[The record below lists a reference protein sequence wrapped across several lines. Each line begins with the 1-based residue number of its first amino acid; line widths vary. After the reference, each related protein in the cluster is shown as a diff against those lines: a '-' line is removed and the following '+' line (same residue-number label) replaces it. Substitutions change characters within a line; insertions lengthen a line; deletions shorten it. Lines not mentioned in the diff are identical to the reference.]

1 MSTDETKDLIPAETL
16 DLATRESGDI
26 EALTR
31 TSEFLPQVR
40 VYGSEAN
47 VVKEQKFPMGHFGL
61 YFSPEKIVDLGEQ
74 FDCLVVDW
82 RPRASIVSGDTPI
95 SFFGKFN
102 AEAEEGKKWEYSKE
116 FVEVKDRAMAK
127 EKGYL
132 VGLEYLVWI
141 PSVGKFGLFLM
152 GNPTL
157 RRESSNVKALVRKA
171 ATLKIKLIKTNQYT
185 WHGCTAFACTTP
197 FDIPE
202 KEMIVDEIVKFR
214 DPKDSA
220 VEFADDEKEGQ
231 GRAR

>member
-1 MSTDETKDLIPAETL
+1 MSTEEPKDLIPQEEFSIAKR
-16 DLATRESGDI
+16 DSSDI
-26 EALTR
+26 DTYTR

-47 VVKEQKFPMGHFGL
+47 IVKEQKFPMGHFGM
-61 YFSPEKIVDLGEQ
+61 YFSPEQIVDLGEQ
-74 FDCLVVDW
+74 FDLLVVDW

-102 AEAEEGKKWEYSKE
+102 NESEEWEYAKE
-116 FVEVKDRAMAK
+116 FVEIKNRAMSK

-132 VGLEYLVWI
+132 VGLEYLVWV
-141 PSVGKFGLFLM
+141 PSIDKFGLFLM

-157 RRESSNVKALVRKA
+157 RRESANMKALCGKA
-171 ATLKIKLIKTNQYT
+171 ASLKIKLIKTTQYT

-197 FDIPE
+197 FDIPPMGDISE
-202 KEMIVDEIVKFR
+202 VVEKFR
-214 DPKDSA
+214 QPQDSA
-220 VEFADDEKEGQ
+220 VEMADDEEKS

>member
-1 MSTDETKDLIPAETL
+1 MSTDEPTDLIPQEVLPIAERDT
-16 DLATRESGDI
+16 GDI
-26 EALTR
+26 DALTR
-31 TSEFLPQVR
+31 TSEFLPQLR

-47 VVKEQKFPMGHFGL
+47 IVKEGKFPMGHFGL
-61 YFSPEKIVDLGEQ
+61 YFSPENIVDLGEQ
-74 FDCLVVDW
+74 FDCLVADW

-102 AEAEEGKKWEYSKE
+102 NETKEWEYSKE
-116 FVEVKDRAMAK
+116 FIEIKNRAMNK

-157 RRESSNVKALVRKA
+157 RRESANVKALIRKA
-171 ATLKIKLIKTNQYT
+171 VTLKIKLIKTSQFT
-185 WHGCTAFACTTP
+185 WHGCKASECHTP
-197 FDIPE
+197 IDVPDLDTLT
-202 KEMIVDEIVKFR
+202 DEVLKFR
-214 DPKDSA
+214 DPQDSA
-220 VEFADDEKEGQ
+220 VEMADDEAGT